1 MKLIE
6 CYIEGFGKIVGQ
18 RYSFRDGLNCFRED
32 NGSGKTTLAS
42 FIKVMFYGMNDTKK
56 ANLDENERKH
66 YLPWNGGV
74 CGGSLTFSAGGKVYR
89 VERKFGTKASD
100 DSFVLYDT
108 TIGRISSDYPE
119 ALGEALFGID
129 SDGFER
135 TVFLSERALTAKSD
149 NKSISAKLSDLVGCD
164 GDIGGMDDAMKV
176 LENQRKFYHKKGGS
190 GEISDI
196 QAKIDELTRR
206 LNSLAETENALEG
219 VHKKMKEI
227 KQKISDARADDK
239 NLLKDREAATIRV
252 AEHNHDK
259 HYNELKEKLEESIR
273 RRTYVCE
280 MFGTD
285 IPSFVDIDEASYK
298 ATEAKNLT
306 KSVEDSPE
314 AREFNRLADK
324 YDGKIDRYEI
334 ENVKDA
340 IAKIRAHKE
349 KENDPKLLRA
359 RKVFV
364 KRIPTEE
371 EINAAEQ
378 LVKGPQKK
386 EKFIFAL
393 SAVLG
398 LGLAVGGI
406 VSSLNILSI
415 IGTAILFASL
425 IVFIILAAKELG
437 DKKKALGDFFTS
449 VSGVNVTENDEI
461 LARLDDMKKLLSHAA
476 SVLSPEELSRCWDTI
491 DRLSEIFPDTLGV
504 ESIKAAEE
512 IIKEYEKYAELAVAE
527 RYMRGDRT
535 ARLDRAAKLQEEAE
549 SFVKKYKTRTSD
561 PYTELRTALTEYN
574 RLTAE
579 IVAKRDEM
587 AHIES
592 LHKLGESEHRKAMMD
607 IENVDKQRQA
617 NESLIE
623 DLSREYTLTERL
635 YNSYMEELE
644 SRDEY
649 SMRRA
654 ELTETLEKYKDN
666 YETIQLTKKYI
677 TQAKDNIT
685 AKYLGKTIAGF
696 NKYNEAISGNSDEQF
711 EMDTDFGITK
721 QVGGTTKPTEAFSK
735 GTRDL
740 YNLASRLALIDS
752 LYEKENPFLILDD
765 PFTAFD
771 DKKTKA
777 ALKMLREFSKERQII
792 YFTCSDS
799 RRA

>member
-6 CYIEGFGKIVGQ
+6 CYIEGFGKISGQ

-66 YLPWNGGV
+66 YLPWNGGA
-74 CGGSLTFSAGGKVYR
+74 CGGSLTFAAGGKVYR
-89 VERKFGTKASD
+89 VERKFGQKASD

-108 TIGRISSDYPE
+108 SNGRVCNDFPE

-129 SDGFER
+129 ADGFER
-135 TVFLSERALTAKSD
+135 TVFLSERALSAKSD

-164 GDIGGMDDAMKV
+164 SDIGGMDEAMKV

-196 QAKIDELTRR
+196 QAKIDELTRK
-206 LNSLAETENALEG
+206 LNSLQETENALEG
-219 VHKKMKEI
+219 VHNKMKEI
-227 KQKISDARADDK
+227 RQKIADARADDK
-239 NLLKDREAATIRV
+239 NLLKDREEATIRV

-259 HYNELKEKLEESIR
+259 HYAALKEKLEESIR
-273 RRTYVCE
+273 RRAYVCE
-280 MFGTD
+280 MFGAE
-285 IPSFVDIDEASYK
+285 IPSFIDIDEASYK

-314 AREFNRLADK
+314 TREFNRLADK

-334 ENVKDA
+334 ENLKDS
-340 IAKIRAHKE
+340 IAKIRAHRE

-371 EINAAEQ
+371 EINSLDR
-378 LVKGPQKK
+378 LVSGPQKK

-393 SAVLG
+393 ISL
-398 LGLAVGGI
+398 LGLAGAIAGI
-406 VSSLNILSI
+406 VIPLNILSI
-415 IGTAILFASL
+415 IGTALLLVGL
-425 IVFIILAAKELG
+425 IVFIILAAKEIG
-437 DKKKALGDFFTS
+437 DKKKALSDFFLS
-449 VSGVNVTENDEI
+449 VSGVNVTEKDEI
-461 LARLDDMKKLLSHAA
+461 LARLEDMKKLLPHAA
-476 SVLSPEELSRCWDTI
+476 SVLSPEELERCWNAVDG
-491 DRLSEIFPDTLGV
+491 LAEIFPETLGV
-504 ESIKAAEE
+504 EPIKAAEG
-512 IIKEYEKYAELAVAE
+512 IIKEYEKYAELALAE

-535 ARLDRAAKLQEEAE
+535 ARLDRAAKLQEEADN
-549 SFVKKYKTRTSD
+549 FVKKYKTRTSD
-561 PYTELRTALTEYN
+561 PYTELRSALTEYN

-623 DLSREYTLTERL
+623 ELSREYTLTERL
-635 YNSYMEELE
+635 YNSYMDELE

-654 ELTETLEKYKDN
+654 ELEEALAKYKDN

-677 TQAKDNIT
+677 TRAKDNIT
-685 AKYLGKTIAGF
+685 SKYLGKTIAGF
-696 NKYNEAISGNSDEQF
+696 LKYNEAIGGNADEQF
-711 EMDTDFGITK
+711 EMNTDFGVTK

-752 LYEKENPFLILDD
+752 LYENEKPFLILDD

-771 DKKTKA
+771 DKKTTS

-792 YFTCSDS
+792 YFTCSKS
-799 RRA
+799 RSV